1 MPEQVPDS
9 NDPLLHMAT
18 TGTFEQAYVVTA
30 SRFVANRIIAKAEEE
45 GFAKVSRSVV
55 SASVQLIATAC
66 MS

>member
-9 NDPLLHMAT
+9 NDPLLHITA

-30 SRFVANRIIAKAEEE
+30 SCFVANRIIAKAKEE
-45 GFAKVSRSVV
+45 GFEKVSRSVM
-55 SASVQLIATAC
+55 SVQLIAAAC